1 MPDDYPNLE
10 GGVQLE
16 GAMYLVNG
24 ELSFHT
30 RDQAF
35 RIQSKPLLDFIST
48 AIAENKGDLIA
59 GTGPDSVSSFPV
71 GVEARVLRVDPANSH
86 GMSWQPT
93 IEPRTDDP
101 VNPEAGRVWIRL
113 DLP

>member
-1 MPDDYPNLE
+1 MPDDFPNLE

-16 GAMYLVNG
+16 GAIYLVNG

-30 RDQAF
+30 KDKAF
-35 RIQSKPLLDFIST
+35 RIQSKPLMDFIST

-59 GTGPDSVSSFPV
+59 GTGSDTVGSFSV
-71 GVEARVLRVDPANSH
+71 GAEARVLRADPANAH

-101 VNPEAGRVWIRL
+101 VNPEPGRAWIRT